1 MFELTSY
8 LGLFLAAFGAASLL
22 PMQSE
27 AVLVGMLL
35 SGKYAALTLLA
46 IATLGNVLGSV
57 LNWLL
62 GRSVERFRHKR
73 WFPLSEQKLD
83 RAQQFYRRYGRWSL
97 LLSWMPII
105 GDPLTMIAGVM
116 REPLWSFVLIVTLA
130 KGTRYLRLTAATLGW
145 SERTSLRGVK
155 PALRRCG
162 FPWPEGIQAAR
173 TGASADCTFERTRT
187 GSARESAQAAQSAAS
202 VPAVAKPG

>member
-8 LGLFLAAFGAASLL
+8 LGLVLAAFGAASLL

-35 SGKYAALTLLA
+35 SGKYVALTLLA
-46 IATLGNVLGSV
+46 VATLGNVLGSV

-73 WFPLSEQKLD
+73 WFPVSAQKLD
-83 RAQQFYRRYGRWSL
+83 KARQFYLRYGRWSL
-97 LLSWMPII
+97 LLSWVPII

-116 REPLWSFVLIVTLA
+116 REPLWRFVLIVTLA
-130 KGTRYLRLTAATLGW
+130 KGARYLLLTAATLGW
-145 SERTSLRGVK
+145 S
-155 PALRRCG
+155 
-162 FPWPEGIQAAR
+162 
-173 TGASADCTFERTRT
+173 
-187 GSARESAQAAQSAAS
+187 
-202 VPAVAKPG
+202 